1 MINPI
6 SQINSIGGISA
17 SSTTNNS
24 TSFGDILKTAIADVN
39 NLQLKSQQDD
49 QMLVTGDINDI
60 HNVMIDATK
69 ADIALELTIQIKNK
83 VLDAY
88 QEIMRMSV

>member
-6 SQINSIGGISA
+6 SQISA
-17 SSTTNNS
+17 VGSVGTSNTTSN
-24 TSFGDILKTAIADVN
+24 TSFGDILKTAISDVN
-39 NLQLKSQQDD
+39 NLQLKAQQDD

-83 VLDAY
+83 ILDAY
-88 QEIMRMSV
+88 QEIMRMPV

>member
-24 TSFGDILKTAIADVN
+24 TSFGDILKTAITDVN
-39 NLQLKSQQDD
+39 NLQLKSHQDD

-60 HNVMIDATK
+60 HNVMIDAAK

-83 VLDAY
+83 ILDAY
-88 QEIMRMSV
+88 QEIMRMPV

>member
-6 SQINSIGGISA
+6 SQISA
-17 SSTTNNS
+17 VGSVGTSNTTSNTS
-24 TSFGDILKTAIADVN
+24 SFGDILKTAISDVN
-39 NLQLKSQQDD
+39 NLQLKAQQDD

-83 VLDAY
+83 ILDAY
-88 QEIMRMSV
+88 QEIMRM

>member
-6 SQINSIGGISA
+6 PYITNIGSNPVSGI
-17 SSTTNNS
+17 NNS
-24 TSFGDILKTAIADVN
+24 TNSFGDILKAALNDVN

-49 QMLVTGDINDI
+49 QMLITGDINNI

-69 ADIALELTIQIKNK
+69 ADIALQLTIQIKNK
-83 VLDAY
+83 IIDAY
-88 QEIMRMSV
+88 QEIMRMPV

>member
-6 SQINSIGGISA
+6 SQINSMGSISA

-24 TSFGDILKTAIADVN
+24 TSFGDILKTAITDVN
-39 NLQLKSQQDD
+39 NLQLKSHQDD
-49 QMLVTGDINDI
+49 QMLVTGDINNI
-60 HNVMIDATK
+60 HNVMIDAAK

-83 VLDAY
+83 ILDAY
-88 QEIMRMSV
+88 QEIMRMPV

>member
-6 SQINSIGGISA
+6 SQINSINGIST
-17 SSTTNNS
+17 SSTTNN
-24 TSFGDILKTAIADVN
+24 TGSFGDILKTAITDVN

-49 QMLVTGDINDI
+49 QMLITGDINNI

-83 VLDAY
+83 ILDAY
-88 QEIMRMSV
+88 QEIMRMPV

>member
-6 SQINSIGGISA
+6 SQISAINSVGTSN
-17 SSTTNNS
+17 TTSN
-24 TSFGDILKTAIADVN
+24 TSFGDILKTAISDVN
-39 NLQLKSQQDD
+39 NLQLKAQQDD

-83 VLDAY
+83 ILDAY
-88 QEIMRMSV
+88 QEIMRMPV

>member
-6 SQINSIGGISA
+6 SQISA
-17 SSTTNNS
+17 VGSVGTSNATSNTS
-24 TSFGDILKTAIADVN
+24 SFGDILKTAISDVN
-39 NLQLKSQQDD
+39 NLQLKAQQDD

-83 VLDAY
+83 ILDAY
-88 QEIMRMSV
+88 QEIMRMPV

>member
-6 SQINSIGGISA
+6 SQISA
-17 SSTTNNS
+17 VGSVGTSSATSNTS
-24 TSFGDILKTAIADVN
+24 SFGDILKTAISDVN
-39 NLQLKSQQDD
+39 NLQLKAQQDD

-83 VLDAY
+83 ILDAY
-88 QEIMRMSV
+88 QEIMRMPV

>member
-6 SQINSIGGISA
+6 SQINSMGSISA

-24 TSFGDILKTAIADVN
+24 TSFGDILKTAITDVN
-39 NLQLKSQQDD
+39 NLQLKSHQDD

-60 HNVMIDATK
+60 HNVMIDAAK

-83 VLDAY
+83 ILAAY
-88 QEIMRMSV
+88 QEIMRMPV